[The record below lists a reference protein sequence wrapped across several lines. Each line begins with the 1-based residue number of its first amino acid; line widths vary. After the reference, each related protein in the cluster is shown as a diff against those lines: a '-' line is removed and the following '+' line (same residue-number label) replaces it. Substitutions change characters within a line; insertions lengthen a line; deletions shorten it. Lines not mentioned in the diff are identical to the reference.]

1 MINCEKDA
9 ELVGRGFFVCLFA
22 CVFALIYLLI
32 FLFVLFLYYYLMFC
46 CILIK
51 FQWKIVLEKEGKK
64 KKKKEKE
71 KKQGTYATI
80 SFEQICSS
88 SPAAILKMMLPH
100 MCFPLDFANFFFS
113 THLWTT
119 ASAFGRPFPSV
130 RFRKGVITLEYLFF
144 QLK

>member
-64 KKKKEKE
+64 KKRKK
-71 KKQGTYATI
+71 KKKSKA
-80 SFEQICSS
+80 
-88 SPAAILKMMLPH
+88 PMLQSLLNK
-100 MCFPLDFANFFFS
+100 FVVLA
-113 THLWTT
+113 LQQ
-119 ASAFGRPFPSV
+119 
-130 RFRKGVITLEYLFF
+130 Y
-144 QLK
+144 

>member
-1 MINCEKDA
+1 MFICLCVCFDIFAHFFICFIPLLLFDVLLHTHQISVKNCFGK
-9 ELVGRGFFVCLFA
+9 RG
-22 CVFALIYLLI
+22 
-32 FLFVLFLYYYLMFC
+32 
-46 CILIK
+46 
-51 FQWKIVLEKEGKK
+51 QKK

>member
-1 MINCEKDA
+1 MFFCLCVCFDIFAHFFICFIPLLLFDVLLHSHQISVKICF
-9 ELVGRGFFVCLFA
+9 GKRGQ
-22 CVFALIYLLI
+22 
-32 FLFVLFLYYYLMFC
+32 
-46 CILIK
+46 K
-51 FQWKIVLEKEGKK
+51 QK
-64 KKKKEKE
+64 

-100 MCFPLDFANFFFS
+100 LCFPLDFANFFFS

>member
-1 MINCEKDA
+1 M
-9 ELVGRGFFVCLFA
+9 GRGFFVCFFA

-51 FQWKIVLEKEGKK
+51 FQWKIVLEKEGKKK

>member
-9 ELVGRGFFVCLFA
+9 ELVGRGFFVCWFA

-64 KKKKEKE
+64 KKKKEKD

>member
-9 ELVGRGFFVCLFA
+9 ELVGRGFFVCLFS